1 MKLNKKDIL
10 YTIGTIA
17 VAVVLVSIMELII
30 EALVLGLHI
39 ALTNPI
45 YVIGLSIIGLVVV
58 FLLPS
63 NKS

>member
-1 MKLNKKDIL
+1 MKLNKNIL
-10 YTIGTIA
+10 YTIGTIG
-17 VAVVLVSIMELII
+17 VIVMLVSIMALII

-45 YVIGLSIIGLVVV
+45 YVIGLSIIGLIVI

-63 NKS
+63 KNS